1 MICLHLTV
9 FQNIKKLLTSVALL
23 HLAHDLFFPTQPHLG
38 KSISA
43 ARTVLCFLVHHLMTS
58 QGHRRKT
65 TTLSPSAEVFKV
77 SVGVSRLAQRCLKL
91 TNPGINKQANKH
103 IVKAKVQ
110 HPQMHFLNLF

>member
-1 MICLHLTV
+1 
-9 FQNIKKLLTSVALL
+9 
-23 HLAHDLFFPTQPHLG
+23 
-38 KSISA
+38 
-43 ARTVLCFLVHHLMTS
+43 MTS

-65 TTLSPSAEVFKV
+65 TTLSPSAIVLKM

-110 HPQMHFLNLF
+110 HPKMHFLNLF